1 LFKGDPDANYQAD
14 KYKIECAD
22 SFVADVNE
30 ITYYNKDGSEKVEY
44 DGIKYSAGLNYDK
57 EKYMSEF
64 VLKNEEGKKLLE
76 LSVFG
81 SQPGWIRGYS
91 VFGNGRH
98 NEQYLCV
105 ICMG

>member
-44 DGIKYSAGLNYDK
+44 DLGITTKNKKRVDNAWVASP
-57 EKYMSEF
+57 
-64 VLKNEEGKKLLE
+64 LKNLVMIEAQQLE
-76 LSVFG
+76 AAFG
-81 SQPGWIRGYS
+81 CCRY
-91 VFGNGRH
+91 
-98 NEQYLCV
+98 
-105 ICMG
+105 